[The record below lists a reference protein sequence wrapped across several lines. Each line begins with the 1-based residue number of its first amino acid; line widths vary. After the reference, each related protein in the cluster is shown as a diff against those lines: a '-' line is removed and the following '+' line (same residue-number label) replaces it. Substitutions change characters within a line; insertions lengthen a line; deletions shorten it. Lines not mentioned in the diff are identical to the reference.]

1 MITSQHTL
9 NPIQLHLLEMF
20 RHCDSDNMIEELK
33 DVLADFYAR
42 KVQTE
47 ADHMWDETLAHPI
60 QRGIMRRIVLDT
72 NCLLAVLPS
81 QSPYHNVWTD
91 FIEGQLELCVS
102 NEILSEYEEVLSIKT
117 NPAFAEA
124 IIKTLINKRNLIRI
138 TPTWRFRL
146 IESDPD
152 DNKFVDCAIC
162 GQSELIVSNDK
173 HFDILKSINFPYV
186 KVMRIQEYVL
196 L

>member
-1 MITSQHTL
+1 
-9 NPIQLHLLEMF
+9 
-20 RHCDSDNMIEELK
+20 
-33 DVLADFYAR
+33 
-42 KVQTE
+42 
-47 ADHMWDETLAHPI
+47 
-60 QRGIMRRIVLDT
+60 MRRIVIDT

>member
-1 MITSQHTL
+1 
-9 NPIQLHLLEMF
+9 
-20 RHCDSDNMIEELK
+20 
-33 DVLADFYAR
+33 
-42 KVQTE
+42 
-47 ADHMWDETLAHPI
+47 
-60 QRGIMRRIVLDT
+60 MRRVVIDT

>member
-1 MITSQHTL
+1 MQ
-9 NPIQLHLLEMF
+9 
-20 RHCDSDNMIEELK
+20 
-33 DVLADFYAR
+33 
-42 KVQTE
+42 
-47 ADHMWDETLAHPI
+47 
-60 QRGIMRRIVLDT
+60 RIVLDT

-81 QSPYHNVWTD
+81 QSPYHRVWTD
-91 FIEGQLELCVS
+91 FIEGHLELCVS

-124 IIKTLINKRNLIRI
+124 VIKTLINKQNLVRV

-173 HFDILKSINFPYV
+173 HFDILKSINFPYAN
-186 KVMRIQEYVL
+186 VMRLQEYAL

>member
-1 MITSQHTL
+1 
-9 NPIQLHLLEMF
+9 
-20 RHCDSDNMIEELK
+20 
-33 DVLADFYAR
+33 
-42 KVQTE
+42 
-47 ADHMWDETLAHPI
+47 
-60 QRGIMRRIVLDT
+60 MRRIVLDT

-124 IIKTLINKRNLIRI
+124 IIKTLINKRNLIKI

-152 DNKFVDCAIC
+152 DNKFVDCAIY

>member
-1 MITSQHTL
+1 
-9 NPIQLHLLEMF
+9 
-20 RHCDSDNMIEELK
+20 
-33 DVLADFYAR
+33 
-42 KVQTE
+42 
-47 ADHMWDETLAHPI
+47 
-60 QRGIMRRIVLDT
+60 MRRIVLDT

-81 QSPYHNVWTD
+81 QSPYHSVWTD
-91 FIEGQLELCVS
+91 SIEGQLELCVS

-124 IIKTLINKRNLIRI
+124 VIKTLINKQNLVRV
-138 TPTWRFRL
+138 TPIWRFRL

-186 KVMRIQEYVL
+186 NVMRLQEYAL